1 MPASAGTDAA
11 RRPVE
16 QAGGSTVAARA
27 VTMTPSTRETTL
39 HAGDRRSPTRTFA
52 VGAGRAAGGAVIF
65 GLPLLMT
72 MEMWEI
78 GARISPLR
86 LALLVA
92 LTLPLLV
99 GLSRV
104 AGFEE
109 TVALHEDVADALVAW
124 AIGFVVS
131 AGVLFLFGVVRLE
144 TTPRE
149 ALGMLAL
156 QAVPASIGALLSQSQ
171 LGGQKAEDEARDRGE
186 TEPGYWRELFL
197 MLVGALFLAFNVAP
211 TEEMVLIAYMMSPWH
226 VLALSVVSLAMMHGF
241 VYAVEFR
248 GQESVPGHMGA
259 TVAFVR
265 FTVVGYA
272 IALVVSAYVLWTF
285 GRLDHMAW
293 SEQLSAAL
301 VLGFPAAIGAAAARL
316 LL

>member
-1 MPASAGTDAA
+1 M
-11 RRPVE
+11 R
-16 QAGGSTVAARA
+16 
-27 VTMTPSTRETTL
+27 PSTQAL
-39 HAGDRRSPTRTFA
+39 APHAAAARSPTRRF
-52 VGAGRAAGGAVIF
+52 VIGAGRAAGGAVIF

-72 MEMWEI
+72 MEMWEL
-78 GARISPLR
+78 GVGMAPLR

-109 TVALHEDVADALVAW
+109 TLGLREDVTDALVAW

-131 AGVLFLFGVVRLE
+131 AAVLLLFGAVGRG
-144 TTPRE
+144 TTARE
-149 ALGMLAL
+149 ALGMVAL
-156 QAVPASIGALLSQSQ
+156 QAVPASIGALVSQSQ
-171 LGGQKAEDEARDRGE
+171 LGGRRAEEDAEGQPDA
-186 TEPGYWRELFL
+186 EPGYWRELFL
-197 MLVGALFLAFNVAP
+197 MLAGALFLAFNVAP
-211 TEEMVLIAYMMSPWH
+211 TEEMVLIAYMMTPWH
-226 VLALSVVSLAMMHGF
+226 VLALTLASLAMMHGF

-259 TVAFVR
+259 GLAFLR

-285 GRLDHMAW
+285 GRLDDMAW
-293 SEQLSAAL
+293 SEQLTAAL
-301 VLGFPAAIGAAAARL
+301 VLGFPASIGAAAARL

>member
-1 MPASAGTDAA
+1 MPPTTPAPAS
-11 RRPVE
+11 
-16 QAGGSTVAARA
+16 
-27 VTMTPSTRETTL
+27 
-39 HAGDRRSPTRTFA
+39 RSRDHRTPTRSFL
-52 VGAGRAAGGAVIF
+52 VGAGRAAGGAIIF

-72 MEMWEI
+72 MEMWQL
-78 GARISPLR
+78 GVGMSPLR
-86 LALLVA
+86 LALLIVV
-92 LTLPLLV
+92 TLPLLV

-109 TVALHEDVADALVAW
+109 TVALHEDIADALVAW

-131 AGVLFLFGVVRLE
+131 AAVLVLFGAVGRG

-149 ALGMLAL
+149 ALGMVAL

-171 LGGQKAEDEARDRGE
+171 LGGQRADEGDDGRTVA
-186 TEPGYWRELFL
+186 EPGYWRELFL
-197 MLVGALFLAFNVAP
+197 MLAGALFLAFNVAP
-211 TEEMVLIAYMMSPWH
+211 TEEMVLIAYMMTPWH
-226 VLALSVVSLAMMHGF
+226 VLALTVVSLAMMHGF

-259 TVAFVR
+259 RVAFLR

-272 IALVVSAYVLWTF
+272 IALLVSAYVLWTF
-285 GRLDHMAW
+285 GRLDDMAW
-293 SEQLSAAL
+293 SEQLTAAL
-301 VLGFPAAIGAAAARL
+301 VLGFPASLGAAAARL